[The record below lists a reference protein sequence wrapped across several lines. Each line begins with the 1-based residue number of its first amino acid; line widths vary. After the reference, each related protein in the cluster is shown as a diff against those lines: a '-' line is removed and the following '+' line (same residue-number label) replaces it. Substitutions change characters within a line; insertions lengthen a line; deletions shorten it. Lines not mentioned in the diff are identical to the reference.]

1 MVLAIRMPR
10 NSASLG
16 SPNAIV
22 AAPNAARIALKTVN
36 VLATAIARYERLDD
50 SFCYG
55 SRSRSRRSASAA
67 VRPALD
73 AAACMVPVTR
83 QEAK

>member
-1 MVLAIRMPR
+1 MPR

-22 AAPNAARIALKTVN
+22 AAPNTARIALKTVN
-36 VLATAIARYERLDD
+36 VFATAIDRYERLDD
-50 SFCYG
+50 SFRCG
-55 SRSRSRRSASAA
+55 PRSRSRRSASAA

-73 AAACMVPVTR
+73 AAACTVPVTPR
-83 QEAK
+83 QAR